1 MSVATR
7 RKCLRATLGG
17 FLLLGAAGGARAEW
31 PEREVQ
37 LVVNYGAG
45 GNTDVSARAF
55 AKGLER
61 QLGKPVVVVNRP
73 GAEGTIGPAFVATQ
87 KPDGYTVGVITYST
101 IAIQPH
107 LRDVPYTIGSF
118 DFVAGYGRFRYG
130 VTVRADSTYLTLED
144 LVRAGK
150 AGSGLFF
157 GAPSAPNNLA
167 MLELARLTGARFE
180 QVQYRSGAETVV
192 ALLGRQVEVI
202 VQNPSDVVPQIRAGQ
217 LRLLASAS
225 PMRWREFP
233 DVPTIREAGH
243 DVEIDSWLGVGVP
256 KGTPREIT
264 AKLETA
270 ALAALRDPA
279 VAEQIAATGVD
290 PEALPGRQYE
300 VLLAKGN
307 EAMAPMLRRAGLA
320 KP

>member
-1 MSVATR
+1 MRIATTW
-7 RKCLRATLGG
+7 KWLPAVLGG
-17 FLLLGAAGGARAEW
+17 ILLLGTAGARAEW
-31 PEREVQ
+31 PEREIQ

-87 KPDGYTVGVITYST
+87 RPDGYTIGVITYST

-118 DFVAGYGRFRYG
+118 DFIAGYGRFRYG
-130 VTVRADSTYLTLED
+130 VTVRADSPYRTIED

-150 AGSGLFF
+150 AGPGLFF

-167 MLELARLTGARFE
+167 LFELARLTGARFE
-180 QVQYRSGAETVV
+180 QVQYRSGAETLV
-192 ALLGRQVEVI
+192 ALLGRQVDVI

-217 LRLLASAS
+217 LRFLASAS

-233 DVPTIREAGH
+233 EVPTFREAGY

-256 KGTPREIT
+256 KGTPREIV
-264 AKLETA
+264 AKLEAA

-290 PEALPGRQYE
+290 PEALPGSEYE
-300 VLLAKGN
+300 ALLAKGS
-307 EAMAPMLRRAGLA
+307 ESMAPMLRRAGLV

>member
-1 MSVATR
+1 MRITTR
-7 RKCLRATLGG
+7 RTLLPVMLGG
-17 FLLLGAAGGARAEW
+17 FLLPGMAGARAEW
-31 PEREVQ
+31 PEREIQ

-61 QLGKPVVVVNRP
+61 QLGKPVVVTNRP
-73 GAEGTIGPAFVATQ
+73 GAEGTIGPSFVATQ
-87 KPDGYTVGVITYST
+87 KPDGYTLGVITYST

-107 LRDVPYTIGSF
+107 LREVPYTIGSF
-118 DFVAGYGRFRYG
+118 DFIAGYGRFRYG
-130 VTVRADSTYLTLED
+130 ITVRADSPYKTLED

-150 AGSGLFF
+150 TGTGLFF

-167 MLELARLTGARFE
+167 LFELARVTGARFE
-180 QVQYRSGAETVV
+180 QVQYKSGAETVV
-192 ALLGRQVEVI
+192 ALLGRQVDVI
-202 VQNPSDVVPQIRAGQ
+202 VQNPSDVVSQIRAGQ

-233 DVPTIREAGH
+233 DVPTVKEVGY

-256 KGTPREIT
+256 KGTPHEIV
-264 AKLETA
+264 AKLEAA
-270 ALAALRDPA
+270 ALAALRDPT

-300 VLLAKGN
+300 ALLAKGF
-307 EAMAPMLRRAGLA
+307 ETMGPMLRRAGLA
-320 KP
+320 RH